1 MTGVR
6 LRARIANPHLRRMA
20 GNTGWLIGER
30 VFGGLVA
37 ITVTVAVARYLGPTQ
52 FGVLS
57 YALSFVLLFATLWT
71 LGLSGIVVRDLV
83 REPDHHDEILG
94 TLFALRLVG
103 GAVGIVAIIVAAA
116 LVAPDDPTTRLAIA
130 VLAFATLFY
139 AFDGIDFWMQSEVRS
154 RFAVVARSS
163 ALALTA
169 GLNLALIS
177 LQAPLMAFAL
187 AAGLEYALAGIGLV
201 AIYRLLGRSPV
212 DWHPSWH
219 RARDL
224 VSRSWPL
231 MLSGAFYSVNLKVD
245 QLMLGNLAGAD
256 AVGTYAAASRIS
268 EVWYFVPTAIAAS
281 TFPAL
286 VLARDAGGQRY
297 GANVQRL
304 YDLVVWLALPLAVA
318 VTLASG
324 SIIDALFG
332 AAYADSVPILMIHIW
347 ASPFVFMGA
356 ILSRWLI
363 AEDLLRFSLVRHGA
377 GAVVNVAVNLV
388 AIPYLGGVGAAIAT
402 LVSYAVASFVVCF
415 AYGPTR
421 PAARQMTLALL
432 VPIRSVA
439 SLTAAVGRGQ
449 R

>member
-1 MTGVR
+1 VTGAR

-30 VFGGLVA
+30 VLGGLIA
-37 ITVTVAVARYLGPTQ
+37 ISVTVAVARFLGPAQ

-83 REPDHHDEILG
+83 REPSRHDEILG

-103 GAVGIVAIIVAAA
+103 GAVGIVAILAAAA
-116 LVAPDDPTTRLAIA
+116 LVAPPDPTTRMAIA

-139 AFDGIDFWMQSEVRS
+139 AFDGVDFWLQSEVRS
-154 RFAVVARSS
+154 RFAVLARSS
-163 ALALTA
+163 ALVLTA
-169 GLNLALIS
+169 GLNLALIA
-177 LQAPLMAFAL
+177 LQAPLMAFAV
-187 AAGLEYALAGIGLV
+187 AAALEYVLAGVGLV
-201 AIYRLLGRSPV
+201 AVYRLLGRSPV
-212 DWHPSWH
+212 DWRPSWG

-256 AVGTYAAASRIS
+256 SVGTYAAASRIS

-281 TFPAL
+281 AFPAL

-304 YDLVVWLALPLAVA
+304 YDLVIWLALPLAVA

-324 SIIDALFG
+324 RIIDVLFG
-332 AAYADSVPILMIHIW
+332 AAYAGSVPILMIHIW

-363 AEDLLRFSLVRHGA
+363 AEDLLRFSLARHGA
-377 GAVVNVAVNLV
+377 GAVANVAVNFV
-388 AIPYLGGVGAAIAT
+388 TIPLFGGVGAAIAT
-402 LVSYAVASFVVCF
+402 LVSYGVASFVVCF
-415 AYGPTR
+415 AYKPTR

-432 VPIRSVA
+432 VPVRSLA
-439 SLTAAVGRGQ
+439 SLGAALWHGR